1 VVHGKIVEEVPRGK
15 ALKVTLDKRFKEAF
29 KTCPVCGGELVEKR
43 VEKLL
48 KGGTNTAAVE
58 VDALVCPRCGERLY
72 PEETVRRFEKIRNKL
87 SRNETD
93 DLTLVGNAHEVP
105 QT

>member
-1 VVHGKIVEEVPRGK
+1 V
-15 ALKVTLDKRFKEAF
+15 ALDKRFKDAFEA
-29 KTCPVCGGELVEKR
+29 CPVCGEELVEKR

-48 KGGTNTAAVE
+48 KGGTNTAVVE
-58 VDALVCPRCGERLY
+58 VDTLVCLRCGERLY

-93 DLTLVGNAHEVP
+93 DLTLIGNAYEVP
-105 QT
+105 RA